1 VQFSGQVAPRATQ
14 QWFTF
19 RWPAHWHVLWTVMP
33 TSPHGGAP
41 QIRFRTRVERA
52 SDYYATYWI
61 SVVNV
66 TDRPVDI
73 EGRFAVL
80 GW

>member
-1 VQFSGQVAPRATQ
+1 VI
-14 QWFTF
+14 
-19 RWPAHWHVLWTVMP
+19 P
-33 TSPHGGAP
+33 TSPHAGAP

-61 SVVNV
+61 SVVNL